1 MCDLCNTDAESET
14 EISAVPQT
22 VHVCSIFISCC
33 KFRIFTY
40 IQFQNIKATTCYFIQ
55 GYYNLCICVYIHACT
70 CSLFPPPT
78 PCVILFKLYN
88 MPFLFLPFK
97 KTLKL
102 LLINTF
108 ARTVPWVNRPLN
120 FGKNKNKTYCSEKS
134 KIKNIFPISP

>member
-1 MCDLCNTDAESET
+1 MKQRL
-14 EISAVPQT
+14 VPFRRPCMSVPFLFLVVSFVFLPIFNFKTSKQRLVILYKGT
-22 VHVCSIFISCC
+22 IIYVYVYIYMHVHVHC
-33 KFRIFTY
+33 
-40 IQFQNIKATTCYFIQ
+40 
-55 GYYNLCICVYIHACT
+55 
-70 CSLFPPPT
+70 FPPPT

-102 LLINTF
+102 LLINTI